1 MMRYYYN
8 PITDQ
13 YAKVLGVDDRTGIA
27 TVIIDDK
34 KDEMDWDE
42 FISEFKQLRD
52 KDERSNPNQR

>member
-1 MMRYYYN
+1 MRYYYN
-8 PITDQ
+8 PTTEQ

-34 KDEMDWDE
+34 KHEMDWDE
-42 FISEFKQLRD
+42 FIGKFKQLRD

>member
-8 PITDQ
+8 PTTDQ

-34 KDEMDWDE
+34 KQEVPWDE
-42 FISEFKQLRD
+42 FIGKFRQLRE
-52 KDERSNPNQR
+52 KDE

>member
-1 MMRYYYN
+1 MRYYYN

-13 YAKVLGVDDRTGIA
+13 YAKVLGVDDRTNLA

-52 KDERSNPNQR
+52 KKDERSN

>member
-8 PITDQ
+8 PKTCQ

-27 TVIIDDK
+27 TVIIDGK

-52 KDERSNPNQR
+52 KDERSN

>member
-1 MMRYYYN
+1 MRYYYN

-52 KDERSNPNQR
+52 KNERSN

>member
-52 KDERSNPNQR
+52 KNERSN

>member
-1 MMRYYYN
+1 MRYYYN
-8 PITDQ
+8 PTKDQ

-42 FISEFKQLRD
+42 FIAEFRQLRD
-52 KDERSNPNQR
+52 KDE

>member
-1 MMRYYYN
+1 MRYYYN

-13 YAKVLGVDDRTGIA
+13 YAKVLGVDDRTNLA
-27 TVIIDDK
+27 AVIIDDK

-52 KDERSNPNQR
+52 KDE

>member
-1 MMRYYYN
+1 MRYYYN
-8 PITDQ
+8 PTDDK

-52 KDERSNPNQR
+52 KDERSN